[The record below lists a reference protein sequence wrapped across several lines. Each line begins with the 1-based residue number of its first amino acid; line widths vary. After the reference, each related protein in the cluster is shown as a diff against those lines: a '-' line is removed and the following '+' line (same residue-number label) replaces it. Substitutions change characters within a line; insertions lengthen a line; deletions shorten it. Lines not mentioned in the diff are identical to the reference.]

1 MNVCASCLQ
10 SFVNIPPFLLFPSN
24 QNYAPVSR
32 HDDVSQSTRNSYI
45 LTCTR
50 SIAMSSLPQGGE
62 MRHGSSSSLTSP
74 TEPMAMHRARR
85 NSSGTSGSPS
95 SVRSVSFSPETSG
108 RIISSR
114 HDMTEDEKAAAWWTE
129 DEMKA
134 SQQDLIKS
142 VFFARRGQL
151 TSESGQHDDDA
162 LCIRGLEHLV
172 SPQRLREAQDQRNLL
187 IDGVLNEQDRRWRLG
202 DDRVVDPEA
211 LRAISKDFSRED
223 VARAID
229 LADSDADFVRNLR

>member
-10 SFVNIPPFLLFPSN
+10 SFANIPPFLLFPSN
-24 QNYAPVSR
+24 QNYAPVSK

-74 TEPMAMHRARR
+74 TEPVAIHHARR
-85 NSSGTSGSPS
+85 NSSGTSGSPPT
-95 SVRSVSFSPETSG
+95 RTVSFSPETSG
-108 RIISSR
+108 RIVSSH
-114 HDMTEDEKAAAWWTE
+114 HDMAEDEKAAAWWTG

-134 SQQDLIKS
+134 SQQDLTKS
-142 VFFARRGQL
+142 VLAARRGQL

-162 LCIRGLEHLV
+162 LCTRGLEHLV
-172 SPQRLREAQDQRNLL
+172 CRSQG
-187 IDGVLNEQDRRWRLG
+187 I
-202 DDRVVDPEA
+202 
-211 LRAISKDFSRED
+211 
-223 VARAID
+223 
-229 LADSDADFVRNLR
+229 